1 MLRQQ
6 LAVLKEQQSKRI
18 RLQPVD
24 RTFWALLSKLWSR
37 WQDALV
43 IAEPDTVLRWR
54 RDGIRLVWRRR
65 RRRAGRPPLAKAHQE
80 LIRWISAKSVL
91 WGAPRIHGEV
101 RKLGINV
108 SQTTVAKYMGPR
120 TTCPSQSWRVF
131 LRNHARE
138 LIRSGEFRDQ
148 RDDLEGRCSWPGS
161 TVDEILS
168 ADLFDSSCAKSSSR
182 LPGES
187 IESVAGIVFFPRR
200 AALRGE
206 ALFESRGP
214 PSRRTKSAKY
224 EIHHRSPPA
233 LGGGLS
239 RSPPTLSR
247 TRRNSDRQTTVVVRS
262 FFGARW
268 IAEVS
273 RVSRTTDRNFDRDS
287 MRGAPTVGAISG

>member
-1 MLRQQ
+1 MSWLRLLVLFGQSFLDLFRSRASLESERLLLRQQ
-6 LAVLKEQQSKRI
+6 LAVLKERQSKRI

-24 RTFWALLSKLWSR
+24 RTFWALMSKLWSR
-37 WQDALV
+37 WRDALV

-54 RDGIRLVWRRR
+54 REGFRLIRRRR
-65 RRRAGRPPLAKAHQE
+65 RRRAGRPPLAKAHQD
-80 LIRWISAKSVL
+80 LIRWISTNSVL

-120 TTCPSQSWRVF
+120 TTRPSQSWRVF

-148 RDDLEGRCSWPGS
+148 RGDLEGRRSWPGS
-161 TVDEILS
+161 TVDEIVS
-168 ADLFDSSCAKSSSR
+168 ADLLDSSCAKSSSR
-182 LPGES
+182 QPEES
-187 IESVAGIVFFPRR
+187 IERVAGMVLFPSR

-206 ALFESRGP
+206 ILFESRGP
-214 PSRRTKSAKY
+214 PSRRTKSAKH

-247 TRRNSDRQTTVVVRS
+247 SRRNSDRQTIVRVAS
-262 FFGARW
+262 PSHAM
-268 IAEVS
+268 
-273 RVSRTTDRNFDRDS
+273 DR
-287 MRGAPTVGAISG
+287 